1 MGTVHHAP
9 ACSVASTTVPI
20 QEPQPACFCKCLARP
35 LVQRRFVD
43 LTAKTKREFGRFD
56 FLRIAQLHFDRYR
69 ADHRQPVAVIN
80 DALHML
86 DEELPL
92 VVKDG
97 AVLEAGEGNF
107 AELPD
112 AQLDAFLV
120 Q

>member
-1 MGTVHHAP
+1 
-9 ACSVASTTVPI
+9 
-20 QEPQPACFCKCLARP
+20 
-35 LVQRRFVD
+35 VQRRFVD

-56 FLRIAQLHFDRYR
+56 FLRIAQLHFYRYR